1 MKKFLTVIGIISLV
15 LLLLLASLGVWAYYK
30 FLYTEP
36 LSQSEMADISV
47 DWDIVTRGNW
57 SPWYDAGDGAGTLWN
72 PAASYNAWVAGIP
85 EDDKAW
91 PLMVQAYFDHQDY
104 FDNEVYSEYIG
115 TLPTNPERWGMLEA
129 YLGSTE
135 ADAILG
141 QVMEALSK
149 SRVGIVWSN
158 ETDPYEHAAYLKE
171 YQTDPTDQYAFDPGP
186 LQFDPELNYPMIDM
200 MLPWLGKHR
209 QLTNFV
215 RCKAAY
221 ELERGNAEVF
231 VSSMETLLA
240 STELSKDL
248 PTLISQ
254 LVENAIESVAIR
266 TIDWGISTHRE
277 RFNEDQLA
285 RIDRAIASYVNPDY
299 VWEGEALMFHDTIR
313 RLCDDNGDLSISG
326 VRSFQNSWGGPMG
339 SPTSLPNNLL
349 GDSPQRTLY
358 VYNKMLRH
366 ASEQDNLDW
375 DGTHEHTDD
384 LFEQERDKLNF
395 ISEMFLDI
403 MLPALDRPAVV
414 VRQLKQETIGVRLG
428 IAAYRHQLRHGAF
441 PESIQAIDDDLIDF
455 EPIDVFNADQLR
467 YTLTENGPLVYSVGA
482 DRVDNGGR
490 QGWITKTG
498 WDGVD
503 YRVKN
508 KAEWLTAESAAGL
521 KNDPE
526 AQSDWVLFPMPPDE
540 DEPIEPVNQDESD
553 DELNEPAAPD
563 EPQPTEQAAPEES
576 DG

>member
-36 LSQSEMADISV
+36 LSQSEMAEISV

-85 EDDKAW
+85 EQDKAW

-115 TLPTNPERWGMLEA
+115 ILPTNPERWGMLEA

-149 SRVGIVWSN
+149 PRVGIVWSN

-209 QLTNFV
+209 QFARFV
-215 RCKAAY
+215 QSKAAY
-221 ELERGNAEVF
+221 ELEQGNTGVF

-313 RLCDDNGDLSISG
+313 RLCDDNGDLSFSG
-326 VRSFQNSWGGPMG
+326 VRSLQNAWGGQLG
-339 SPTSLPNNLL
+339 TPTSLPNNLL
-349 GDSPQRTLY
+349 GDAPQRTLY
-358 VYNKMLRH
+358 VYNSMLRH
-366 ASEQDNLDW
+366 ASAQDSLDW

-384 LFEQERDKLNF
+384 LLEQERDKLNF

-403 MLPALDRPAVV
+403 MLPALERPSVV
-414 VRQLKQETIGVRLG
+414 VRQLKQETVAVRVG

-441 PESIQAIDDDLIDF
+441 PESVEAIDDDLIDF
-455 EPIDVFNADQLR
+455 DPIDVFSGDTLR
-467 YTLTENGPLVYSVGA
+467 YLVTENGPLVYSVGP
-482 DRVDNGGR
+482 DRIDNGGQ
-490 QGWITKTG
+490 QGWITQTG
-498 WDGVD
+498 WDGQD
-503 YRVKN
+503 YRVKA
-508 KAEWLTAESAAGL
+508 KVEWLTIDQVSSF
-521 KNDPE
+521 KNNPE
-526 AQSDWVLFPMPPDE
+526 TQTDWVLFPMPPDE
-540 DEPIEPVNQDESD
+540 YESIEPIGEGDRDEPTATEEPR
-553 DELNEPAAPD
+553 
-563 EPQPTEQAAPEES
+563 PTVPAAPEES